1 MINADR
7 IKALYAY
14 FCYQMFREN
23 IMPTIHGMGMG
34 RHRDLPDFRDHTSQT
49 DSIDEVLGKSAPLK
63 AAKSKLQ
70 AFVDLRQWCSTI
82 ENQGSL
88 GSCTANAG
96 VGMYEYFERRTTG
109 RYVDGS
115 RLFLYKVT
123 RELLGFK
130 GDDGAYLRDAMK
142 AMVLFGIPPEKYWPY
157 NIAKFNDEPSS
168 FCYAFAQSYQAIK
181 YYRLDPQGTSPS
193 DALADIKKFLFAGL
207 PAMFGF
213 SVYSSMPALGDGK
226 GEIPFPSQGDSLQ
239 GGHAVL
245 TVGYDDNKKIGKCKG
260 ALLIRNSW
268 GKDWGENGY
277 GWLPYDYIESGLA
290 NDFWSMVKGEY
301 VKTDLFK

>member
-1 MINADR
+1 MA
-7 IKALYAY
+7 
-14 FCYQMFREN
+14 
-23 IMPTIHGMGMG
+23 TIHGMGMG
-34 RHRDLPDFRDHTSQT
+34 RHRDLPDFRDHTAKT
-49 DSIDEVLGKSAPLK
+49 DKVDEILSKSAPLK
-63 AAKSKLQ
+63 AAAKKQPAS
-70 AFVDLRQWCSTI
+70 VDLRQWCSPV

-96 VGMYEYFERRTTG
+96 VGMLEYYERRTTG
-109 RYVDGS
+109 KHIDGS

-142 AMVLFGIPPEKYWPY
+142 AMVLFGVPPEKYWPY
-157 NIAKFNDEPSS
+157 NVAKFNDEPSS

-181 YYRLDPQGTSPS
+181 YYRLDPAGTSS
-193 DALADIKKFLFAGL
+193 TAALAAIRKNLAAAL

-213 SVYSSMPALGDGK
+213 SVYSSIPPLSDGK
-226 GEIPFPSQGDSLQ
+226 GEIPFPNQGDSLE
-239 GGHAVL
+239 GGHAIL
-245 TVGYDDNKKIGKCKG
+245 AVGYDDNKKIGKDKG

-277 GWLPYDYIESGLA
+277 GWLPYAYVEAGLA
-290 NDFWSMVKGEY
+290 DDFWSMVKAEY
-301 VKTDLFK
+301 VDTNLFK